1 MSVITYIIYRKDASH
16 TLGEIFGIVYNR
28 VKNPAIALA
37 GALTLVQLMITGDDA
52 SPAAIIGVTLSN
64 ALKGG
69 WIAIAASIGALGSF
83 FSGSTTVS
91 NLTFGSVQQIAAEMI
106 GVNINAML
114 ALQVVGASA
123 GNGVCLNNIISAC
136 TVTGLAIGEGK
147 IIAKTAK
154 FVALFIVIATL
165 IMLGFLF

>member
-1 MSVITYIIYRKDASH
+1 MVE
-16 TLGEIFGIVYNR
+16 GEDESA
-28 VKNPAIALA
+28 PA
-37 GALTLVQLMITGDDA
+37 T
-52 SPAAIIGVTLSN
+52 IIGTVLSD

-69 WIAIAASIGALGSF
+69 WIAISASIGALGSF

-91 NLTFGSVQQIAAEMI
+91 NLTFGSVQQIAAETI
-106 GVNINAML
+106 GVNVNAML

-136 TVTGLAIGEGK
+136 TVTGLVIGEGK

-154 FVALFIVIATL
+154 FVFVFIVIATL
-165 IMLGFLF
+165 IMLAFLL

>member
-1 MSVITYIIYRKDASH
+1 MM
-16 TLGEIFGIVYNR
+16 GIFGTVFNR
-28 VKNPAIALA
+28 VKSPAVALA

-52 SPAAIIGVTLSN
+52 SPAAIIGITLSS

-69 WIAIAASIGALGSF
+69 WIAIAASIGCLGSF

-91 NLTFGSVQQIAAEMI
+91 NLTFGSVQQIAAESTKTST
-106 GVNINAML
+106 NAML
-114 ALQVVGASA
+114 ALQIVGASA

-136 TVTGLAIGEGK
+136 TVTGLTIGERN

-154 FVALFIVIATL
+154 FEALFIVIATL
-165 IMLGFLF
+165 IMLIFLFQ